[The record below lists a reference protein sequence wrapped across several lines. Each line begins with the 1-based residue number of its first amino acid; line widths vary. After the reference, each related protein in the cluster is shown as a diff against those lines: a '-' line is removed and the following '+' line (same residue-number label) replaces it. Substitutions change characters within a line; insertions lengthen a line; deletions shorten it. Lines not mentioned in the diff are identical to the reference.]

1 MRDYAEPQRDNAVKN
16 TTVPVQNTTVPVQN
30 TTVRMRFTKAGVLAA
45 TRRSCNTRTIK
56 VNAAP
61 PPDAERRRFLFP
73 AAALDQCC
81 GLMIS
86 DEGESA
92 RRRPLSPL
100 CHPATNHS
108 PPHSVG
114 SGANRGKRERART

>member
-1 MRDYAEPQRDNAVKN
+1 MRDFAEPQRDNAVKN
-16 TTVPVQNTTVPVQN
+16 TTVPMQNTTL
-30 TTVRMRFTKAGVLAA
+30 RMVLYESRRPCRYAA
-45 TRRSCNTRTIK
+45 LLQYSCNTRTIK

-61 PPDAERRRFLFP
+61 PPDAERRRFFFP

-86 DEGESA
+86 DEGESS

-100 CHPATNHS
+100 CQPATNHF

-114 SGANRGKRERART
+114 SGANRGKRELART